1 MSPAHTDPTAGVD
14 LAAPDVVDEIVHQWS
29 EQRPELPATTIGVFG
44 RIARLN
50 SLQRTILQ
58 EVHERHGLTLAS
70 FDVLA
75 NLRRSGA
82 PHRKTAG
89 ELAESSL
96 LTSGGITFRL
106 DKMENDGLIKR
117 VRSKDDRRV
126 VYAEITPHG
135 LEVIDAV
142 FEDHVKTEQEML
154 GHMSAADI
162 DELCRLLR
170 SLGHSLAAFPQ
181 PDQPTA

>member
-1 MSPAHTDPTAGVD
+1 MDIA
-14 LAAPDVVDEIVHQWS
+14 VDEAFRDEVDDIVDQWGT
-29 EQRPELPATTIGVFG
+29 QRPDLSAEAIGVFG
-44 RIARLN
+44 RITRLN
-50 SLQRTILQ
+50 AAQRAVLR

-106 DKMENDGLIKR
+106 DKMEADGLISR
-117 VRSKDDRRV
+117 TRSKEDRRV
-126 VYAEITPHG
+126 VYAELTELGLRKIDEVFADHLATEQAMLAG
-135 LEVIDAV
+135 LEAAEV
-142 FEDHVKTEQEML
+142 TEL
-154 GHMSAADI
+154 A
-162 DELCRLLR
+162 RLLR
-170 SLGHSLAAFPQ
+170 KLGRSVAECETGARAARS
-181 PDQPTA
+181 